1 MAEII
6 DYKDKVKR
14 YFLPERREFI
24 SMLPPVV
31 GMAFIISFKE
41 WGGETFDVAAGL
53 ANFALALLIVA
64 VSFFTFDAGQ
74 RLLGLTINYRL
85 RFKVWTFGLLFG
97 LVICFLTNGSVWVL
111 LPSGFLVEH
120 LTGHRLGWFRY
131 GINVFG
137 QGIMALGGPVAS
149 IVLIILIKLFSFAMP
164 VIVSALLLLAID
176 IPLFISIGGAILI
189 GLILWILY
197 YAFFEQNVWSGPG

>member
-74 RLLGLTINYRL
+74 R
-85 RFKVWTFGLLFG
+85 
-97 LVICFLTNGSVWVL
+97 
-111 LPSGFLVEH
+111 
-120 LTGHRLGWFRY
+120 RLGWFRY

-149 IVLIILIKLFSFAMP
+149 IVLIILIKLFSFALPAAFVDKAVLFNVVFAITQMLPITPLAGSKAYFGSKMTYAFSMP
-164 VIVSALLLLAID
+164 VIVSALLLLALD